1 MGEFQMWLEQMLAS
15 VGPIR
20 SLMRNSSA
28 WPIVE
33 SVHFIGLTLLFGSIA
48 AWDLRLLGMAKRVP
62 IVAFHRLVPV
72 AVLGFAINATTGF
85 MFLTGFPDQYVY
97 NRAFHFKLLFLALA
111 GLNVLLFYVTTFRR
125 LAAGAAG
132 DADPLSARVAGA
144 VSLTCWTAV
153 IFWGRMI
160 TFYRPNPC
168 LRDEA
173 MALLVQCLDLTTR

>member
-1 MGEFQMWLEQMLAS
+1 MGEFQMWLEHALAS
-15 VGPIR
+15 VGPVR
-20 SLMRNSSA
+20 AFMRGSWG
-28 WPIVE
+28 WPVVE

-48 AWDLRLLGMAKRVP
+48 AWDLRLLGIVKRVP

-111 GLNVLLFYVTTFRR
+111 ALNVLLFYVTTFRR
-125 LAAGAAG
+125 LKAAGSDA
-132 DADPLSARVAGA
+132 ADPFSAKVAGA
-144 VSLTCWTAV
+144 TSLICWTAV

-168 LRDEA
+168 RPDEA
-173 MALLVQCLDLTTR
+173 MAFLLQCLL